1 MVYLIIIVVFFF
13 LSFFSFPFIL
23 LASRFLSH
31 LSSSLR
37 VFFPF
42 ISYKF
47 RAKPLFFCLFSSLS
61 PFPVRHFP
69 SFVSANLGG
78 WEIPL
83 RFSFGISP
91 IFCIRQYWRMG
102 NPAPYP
108 PLLWGLSSLF
118 CARHLRWRVF
128 PLLFLLPLSLP
139 CGEGRGGVLHLFLP
153 IYLHMS
159 NFFCTFASSKTSTSP
174 VLYT

>member
-83 RFSFGISP
+83 RIPSLVGAVLVVL
-91 IFCIRQYWRMG
+91 C
-102 NPAPYP
+102 APP
-108 PLLWGLSSLF
+108 PL
-118 CARHLRWRVF
+118 ARLRLRR
-128 PLLFLLPLSLP
+128 PPLSLP
-139 CGEGRGGVLHLFLP
+139 CRVILCGVIPSLMGRAGVGLFILFFP

-159 NFFCTFASSKTSTSP
+159 NIFCTFASSKTSISP